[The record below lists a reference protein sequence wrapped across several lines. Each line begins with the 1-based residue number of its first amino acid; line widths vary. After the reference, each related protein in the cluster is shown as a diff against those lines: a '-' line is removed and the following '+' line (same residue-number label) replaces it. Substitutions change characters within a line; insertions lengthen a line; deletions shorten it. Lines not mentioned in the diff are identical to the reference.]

1 MGATN
6 ICEHLQN
13 VLPLHLLRVETTTGS
28 NINRNNMRVL
38 IVNKFYYN
46 RGGDCIHAMGL
57 ERLLQAAGCETAVFS
72 MQYEGNAP
80 SPYSRFFAPEVSF
93 DGGLA
98 NKLKA
103 MSRILGG
110 AGVRKAFNAIVDDFR
125 PDIVHFNNIH
135 SYLSPAIVE
144 MAKRRGLKTVWTLH
158 DYKLLCP
165 AYSCLNADGICE
177 RCISESKRNVVTH
190 RCMKGSLASS
200 IAGWIEAEY
209 WNRRRLE
216 AATDAFIAPS
226 RFMAQ
231 KMTEGG
237 FNADKLHTLCNFVNP
252 DFISNLVAETDRR
265 PYCVYVG
272 RLSHEKGVATLID
285 AISSLPY
292 ALKLIGTGPLEN
304 ELREKAQ
311 GKNIEFLG
319 SLPPEEVRRHVA
331 KARLLILPS
340 EWYENNPLSIIEA
353 LCLGTPVVAARIGGI
368 PELVRPSN
376 GVLFRSGDTE
386 SLRNSIRN
394 AWDLDFDYSNISA
407 KAINEFNID
416 RYRNSLL
423 NIYNNL

>member
-1 MGATN
+1 MAT
-6 ICEHLQN
+6 
-13 VLPLHLLRVETTTGS
+13 
-28 NINRNNMRVL
+28 
-38 IVNKFYYN
+38 K
-46 RGGDCIHAMGL
+46 
-57 ERLLQAAGCETAVFS
+57 
-72 MQYEGNAP
+72 
-80 SPYSRFFAPEVSF
+80 
-93 DGGLA
+93 
-98 NKLKA
+98 
-103 MSRILGG
+103 
-110 AGVRKAFNAIVDDFR
+110 
-125 PDIVHFNNIH
+125 
-135 SYLSPAIVE
+135 
-144 MAKRRGLKTVWTLH
+144 
-158 DYKLLCP
+158 
-165 AYSCLNADGICE
+165 
-177 RCISESKRNVVTH
+177 
-190 RCMKGSLASS
+190 
-200 IAGWIEAEY
+200 
-209 WNRRRLE
+209 
-216 AATDAFIAPS
+216 
-226 RFMAQ
+226 MAQ
-231 KMTEGG
+231 GG
-237 FNADKLHTLCNFVNP
+237 FAQSKLHVVCNFVDPVKLQSFANAAQTAR
-252 DFISNLVAETDRR
+252 SKQL
-265 PYCVYVG
+265 CYVG